1 MSAERASRP
10 TTAPG
15 ESAPDHGRSEPSIDD
30 LLVARPVE
38 RRSGSERVDAA
49 VLAWCRWYT
58 RDLPEPVATARVAE
72 LASDLHEQRTDS
84 GARAADGGNGV
95 SLSIAGRALR
105 GIPADLAWRHSRL
118 RRAALTAP
126 RGTFP
131 LALPALAHLATALLL
146 AWGVLIVVRT
156 AASMA
161 AGDWAGAW
169 DLVAAGVVGL
179 AMALL
184 GSVLTAI
191 PRLRWLGALW
201 LAAASYVLIRFG
213 MYALIASSATLT
225 EFYISS
231 LSQAILLNRGLAAA
245 GVLFFVAMAAWW
257 LPAAGSLWGSKRRRA
272 DVAAR
277 MTTEGVAA

>member
-1 MSAERASRP
+1 MSGELIEQTIVPR
-10 TTAPG
+10 TAG
-15 ESAPDHGRSEPSIDD
+15 D
-30 LLVARPVE
+30 
-38 RRSGSERVDAA
+38 RVDAA
-49 VLAWCRWYT
+49 VLGWCRWYT

-72 LASDLHEQRTDS
+72 LASDLYEQRADAGGDS
-84 GARAADGGNGV
+84 ATSRAIV
-95 SLSIAGRALR
+95 GRAIR
-105 GIPADLAWRHSRL
+105 GIPADLAWRYARL
-118 RRAALTAP
+118 RRAALAAP
-126 RGTFP
+126 WGTFP

-146 AWGVLIVVRT
+146 AWGVLVVART
-156 AASMA
+156 AAGMT

-184 GSVLTAI
+184 GAVLTAI

-213 MYALIASSATLT
+213 MYTLIASSATLT
-225 EFYISS
+225 EFYLSS

-257 LPAAGSLWGSKRRRA
+257 LPSAGSLWASKRRRT

-277 MTTEGVAA
+277 MTTEGAAA